1 MDVDESLLLVS
12 EPAPGVVV
20 LTLNRPDKL
29 NALAWPL
36 IDELLRVLSELH
48 LRRDVRVVVLTG
60 AGRAFC
66 AGSDV
71 GGARDRGSVD
81 IPTRFEAQRR
91 TAGLALAVRELRHPV
106 IAAINGPA
114 VGAGLG
120 LALAADVRIAGKSA
134 SFRDGAIRMGLSAC
148 ESGISW
154 NLPRLVGTSNA
165 LELMLTNRLVPAEEA
180 ERRGIV
186 SAVCPDDELL
196 TAAIA
201 MATQIAQFSPFG
213 LESTKEAFWAN
224 QAGSFREAV
233 DRENRTQILTVNTAD
248 SKEAMSAF
256 LEHRTPEFHGR

>member
-1 MDVDESLLLVS
+1 MTVDESLVLVS
-12 EPAPGVVV
+12 DPQPGVALV
-20 LTLNRPDKL
+20 TLNRPEAL
-29 NALAWPL
+29 NSLTWPL
-36 IDELLRVLSELH
+36 IDELLRVFSELH
-48 LRRDVRVVVLTG
+48 VRKDVRAVVLTG

-71 GGARDRGSVD
+71 GGARNRSAVD

-91 TAGLALAVRELRHPV
+91 TAGLALAVRELRQPV
-106 IAAINGPA
+106 IGAINGPA

-120 LALAADVRIAGKSA
+120 LALAADIRIAGESG
-134 SFRDGAIRMGLSAC
+134 SFRGGAIRMGLSAC

-165 LELMLTNRLVPAEEA
+165 LELMLTNRLVRAEEA

-186 SAVCPDDELL
+186 SAVHSDEKLL
-196 TAAIA
+196 DEAITLAA
-201 MATQIAQFSPFG
+201 QVAQFSPFG
-213 LESTKEAFWAN
+213 LEASKEAFWAN
-224 QAGSFREAV
+224 QDCTFREAV

-256 LEHRTPEFHGR
+256 LEHRTPEFQGR

>member
-1 MDVDESLLLVS
+1 MDVDESLVLVT
-12 EPAPGVVV
+12 EPEPGVVMV
-20 LTLNRPDKL
+20 TLNRPESL
-29 NALAWPL
+29 NALTWPL
-36 IDELLRVLSELH
+36 IDELLRVFSELH

-71 GGARDRGSVD
+71 GGARNRSAVD
-81 IPTRFEAQRR
+81 IPTRFDAQRR

-120 LALAADVRIAGKSA
+120 LALAADVRIAGESA

-148 ESGISW
+148 ESGVSW
-154 NLPRLVGTSNA
+154 SLPRLIGTSNA
-165 LELMLTNRLVPAEEA
+165 LELMLTNRLVRAEEA

-186 SAVCPDDELL
+186 SAVHPDSELL
-196 TAAIA
+196 AEAVTL
-201 MATQIAQFSPFG
+201 ATQVAGFSPFG
-213 LESTKEAFWAN
+213 LEATKEAFWAN
-224 QAGSFREAV
+224 QDCSFREAI
-233 DRENRTQILTVNTAD
+233 DRENRTQILAVNTAD
-248 SKEAMSAF
+248 SREAMSAY

>member
-1 MDVDESLLLVS
+1 MDVDETLLLVS
-12 EPAPGVVV
+12 EPEPGVA
-20 LTLNRPDKL
+20 LITLNRPESL
-29 NALAWPL
+29 NALTWPL
-36 IDELLRVLSELH
+36 IDEILRVFAELQ
-48 LRRDVRVVVLTG
+48 RRDDLRVVVLTG

-71 GGARDRGSVD
+71 GGARDRSSLD

-120 LALAADVRIAGKSA
+120 LALAADVRIAGESA

-165 LELMLTNRLVPAEEA
+165 LELMLTNRLIPAAEA

-186 SAVCPDDELL
+186 SAVHPDDELL
-196 TAAIA
+196 GEALA
-201 MATQIAQFSPFG
+201 MAASIARFSPFG
-213 LESTKEAFWAN
+213 LEATKETFWAN
-224 QAGSFREAV
+224 QSCGFREAV
-233 DRENRTQILTVNTAD
+233 DRENRTQILAVNTAD
-248 SKEAMSAF
+248 SREAMSAY
-256 LEHRTPEFHGR
+256 LERRDPEFRRR